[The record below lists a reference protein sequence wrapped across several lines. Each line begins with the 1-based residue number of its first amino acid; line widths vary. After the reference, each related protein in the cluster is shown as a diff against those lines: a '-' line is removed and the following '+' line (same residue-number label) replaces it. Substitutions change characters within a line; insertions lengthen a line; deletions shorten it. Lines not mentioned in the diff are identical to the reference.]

1 MAKPPMKLS
10 NGQTVK
16 WKEQDFPSVYTNIM
30 GLGMSPFDITL
41 IFGEIGDS
49 TPTEITANPRAR
61 VIMSAEQAANL
72 VKLLDFALS
81 NYVKNNGQLRAGGAI
96 DMDLLA
102 NQVEAQS
109 VKLPQ

>member
-1 MAKPPMKLS
+1 
-10 NGQTVK
+10 
-16 WKEQDFPSVYTNIM
+16 
-30 GLGMSPFDITL
+30 
-41 IFGEIGDS
+41 
-49 TPTEITANPRAR
+49 
-61 VIMSAEQAANL
+61 MSAEQAANL